1 MLKFIGKIILT
12 SVLSG
17 LFALVY
23 WNLVVYYGFPVIN
36 FISWKFDGESAYNY
50 LFFEIFLIFFCL
62 FLFMFYI
69 INISKNRKSR
79 GDCWYYIACSLKRE

>member
-17 LFALVY
+17 LLALVY
-23 WNLVVYYGFPVIN
+23 WNLVVYYGFPVIH
-36 FISWKFDGESAYNY
+36 FISRKFDGESAYNY

-62 FLFMFYI
+62 FLLMFYI
-69 INISKNRKSR
+69 INISKNRKK
-79 GDCWYYIACSLKRE
+79 YLKKLFWGKK